1 MKILGIDTCFESCS
15 VAVGSGLAAANPL
28 IIARTEPMATGQ
40 AERLMPMIQ
49 EVMAEAG
56 LAFSDLDRIAVT
68 VGPGTFTGMRIG
80 VAAARAL
87 ALALGIPIAGFTSL
101 EVMAMNAQ
109 FRDRGSWPDSL
120 AIAVDARRGQVY
132 FQPFIPGWPPHCA
145 EPRIVSIAEAAARPG
160 EGPLVFA
167 GSGGALAAEAAR
179 QAGREA
185 RAILPTLAPNMA
197 DALPL
202 AATRSPVAGPPRP
215 LYLRPPDAKPQ
226 DGKSLARMP

>member
-1 MKILGIDTCFESCS
+1 MNILGIDTCFESCS
-15 VAVGSGLAAANPL
+15 VAVGSGFETAHPR
-28 IIARTEPMATGQ
+28 IWERTEPMATGQ

-49 EVMAEAG
+49 DAMAEAG
-56 LAFSDLDRIAVT
+56 LAFAELDRIAVS

-87 ALALGIPIAGFTSL
+87 SLALGIPIAGFTSL
-101 EVMAMNAQ
+101 EVMAMNPA
-109 FRDRGSWPDSL
+109 FRGQDCCSEGV
-120 AIAVDARRGQVY
+120 AIAIDARRGQVY
-132 FQPFIPGWPPHCA
+132 FQPFTPDWPPQCA
-145 EPRIVSIAEAAARPG
+145 EPRIVSIAEAAAAGIR
-160 EGPLVFA
+160 VFA
-167 GSGGALAAEAAR
+167 GSGGALVAEAAR

-185 RAILPTLAPNMA
+185 RAVLPTLAPNMA
-197 DALPL
+197 HALPL